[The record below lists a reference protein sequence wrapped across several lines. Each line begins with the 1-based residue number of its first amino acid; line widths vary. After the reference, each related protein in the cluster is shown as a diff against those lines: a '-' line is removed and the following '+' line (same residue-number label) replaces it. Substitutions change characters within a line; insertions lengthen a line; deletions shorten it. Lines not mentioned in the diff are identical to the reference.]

1 MIAPKGDEFMK
12 LNAINNINN
21 LMMSLMDVMKDSDI
35 NPEDIRNL
43 AKLDESFAQAVDYFT
58 AMFNPCWVETS
69 EETPVEEDVPAEEIT
84 DETVEDTVSIV
95 NELNDLDDRPNLSSN
110 KGRQGLRPEVIERVC
125 SIIKD
130 ILIKNPTA
138 TKADFM
144 REVKPYVGY
153 VGLTSILKG
162 NYTSVS
168 EKYFVLLNGVPH
180 LEVPKNPDKAN
191 RDNTKKMRDIISD
204 NNGDILSFLKLTK
217 DITFVGDLFTMKR
230 EMHKHLN
237 KDDFA
242 IVILVAIH
250 EGNKTVGDVNRYIHH
265 RWGALFM
272 PPSMIQE
279 ILDKKIY
286 REYSDIIF

>member
-1 MIAPKGDEFMK
+1 MK
-12 LNAINNINN
+12 LSNINIIN
-21 LMMSLMDVMKDSDI
+21 EIMMSLMDVMKDSDI
-35 NPEDIRNL
+35 RPEDIRNI
-43 AKLDESFAQAVDYFT
+43 AKLDESFADAVDYFT
-58 AMFNPCWVETS
+58 AMFSPTLVETS
-69 EETPVEEDVPAEEIT
+69 EKTPVEEEDPAEKVIE
-84 DETVEDTVSIV
+84 ETVSSTISVV
-95 NELNDLDDRPNLSSN
+95 NELNDVVDDRPNLSSN

-130 ILIKNPTA
+130 ILMKNPSA

-144 REVKPYVGY
+144 REVKAFVGY

-162 NYTSVS
+162 NYTSIS
-168 EKYFVLLNGVPH
+168 EKYFILINGMPH

-191 RDNTKKMRDIISD
+191 RDNTKKLKDIVSD

-217 DITFVGDLFTMKR
+217 DIAFVGDLFTMKR

-250 EGNKTVGDVNRYIHH
+250 EGNKTVGDVNRYIHN

>member
-1 MIAPKGDEFMK
+1 MK
-12 LNAINNINN
+12 LNNISKINN

-35 NPEDIRNL
+35 RPEDIRNI
-43 AKLDESFAQAVDYFT
+43 AKLDESFAKAVDYFT
-58 AMFNPCWVETS
+58 AMFNPCWIETS
-69 EETPVEEDVPAEEIT
+69 EETHVEEEVPVEEIAE
-84 DETVEDTVSIV
+84 ETVEETVCVV
-95 NELNDLDDRPNLSSN
+95 NELNDVDDRPNLSSN

-130 ILIKNPTA
+130 ILMKNPSA
-138 TKADFM
+138 TKADFI

-168 EKYFVLLNGVPH
+168 EKYFVLINGVPH

-191 RDNTKKMRDIISD
+191 RDNTKKLENIISD

-217 DITFVGDLFTMKR
+217 DIDFVGELFSKKR

-250 EGNKTVGDVNRYIHH
+250 EGNRTVADVNRYIHH

-286 REYSDIIF
+286 REYSDIVF

>member
-1 MIAPKGDEFMK
+1 
-12 LNAINNINN
+12 
-21 LMMSLMDVMKDSDI
+21 MSLMDVMKDSDI
-35 NPEDIRNL
+35 RPEDIRNL

-58 AMFNPCWVETS
+58 AMFNPCWIETS
-69 EETPVEEDVPAEEIT
+69 EETHVEEEVPVEEIAE
-84 DETVEDTVSIV
+84 ETVEETVCVV
-95 NELNDLDDRPNLSSN
+95 NELNDVDDRPNLSSN

-130 ILIKNPTA
+130 ILMKNPSA
-138 TKADFM
+138 TKADFI

-168 EKYFVLLNGVPH
+168 EKYFVLINGVPH

-191 RDNTKKMRDIISD
+191 RDNTKKLENIISD

-250 EGNKTVGDVNRYIHH
+250 EGNRTVGDVNRYIHH

-286 REYSDIIF
+286 REYSDIVF

>member
-1 MIAPKGDEFMK
+1 MK
-12 LNAINNINN
+12 LNSISKINN
-21 LMMSLMDVMKDSDI
+21 LMMSLMDIMKDSEI
-35 NPEDIRNL
+35 TPEDLRNL
-43 AKLDESFAQAVDYFT
+43 AKLDESFDEAVNYFT
-58 AMFNPCWVETS
+58 DIFNPTLVEY
-69 EETPVEEDVPAEEIT
+69 EAPVEETTKEMVEET
-84 DETVEDTVSIV
+84 TTEATEETVSVV
-95 NELNDLDDRPNLSSN
+95 NELNEVVDDRPNLSSN

-162 NYTSVS
+162 NYTSIS
-168 EKYFVLLNGVPH
+168 EKYFILINGMPH
-180 LEVPKNPDKAN
+180 LEVLKNPDKAN
-191 RDNTKKMRDIISD
+191 RDNTKKMRDIVSD

-217 DITFVGDLFTMKR
+217 DIAFVGDLFTMKR

>member
-1 MIAPKGDEFMK
+1 MK
-12 LNAINNINN
+12 LSNINIIN
-21 LMMSLMDVMKDSDI
+21 EIMMSLMDVMKDSDI
-35 NPEDIRNL
+35 RPEDIRNI
-43 AKLDESFAQAVDYFT
+43 AKLDESFADAVDYFT
-58 AMFNPCWVETS
+58 AMFSPTLVETS
-69 EETPVEEDVPAEEIT
+69 EKTPVEEEDPAEEVT
-84 DETVEDTVSIV
+84 EETVSSTISVV
-95 NELNDLDDRPNLSSN
+95 NELNDVVDDRPNLSSN

-130 ILIKNPTA
+130 ILMKNPTA

-153 VGLTSILKG
+153 VGLNSILKG
-162 NYTSVS
+162 NYTSIS
-168 EKYFVLLNGVPH
+168 EKYFILINGMPH

-217 DITFVGDLFTMKR
+217 DIAFVGDLFTMKR
-230 EMHKHLN
+230 DMHKHLN

>member
-1 MIAPKGDEFMK
+1 MK
-12 LNAINNINN
+12 LNNISKINN
-21 LMMSLMDVMKDSDI
+21 LMISLMDIMKDSDI
-35 NPEDIRNL
+35 RPEDIRNL

-58 AMFNPCWVETS
+58 AMFNPCWIETS
-69 EETPVEEDVPAEEIT
+69 EETPVEETTKEPVEEATAEATE
-84 DETVEDTVSIV
+84 ETVEEIVSVV
-95 NELNDLDDRPNLSSN
+95 NELNDVDVDDRPNLSSN

-130 ILIKNPTA
+130 VLVKNPSA

-144 REVKPYVGY
+144 RAVKPYVGY

-162 NYTSVS
+162 NYTTIS
-168 EKYFVLLNGVPH
+168 EKYFVLINGVPH

-191 RDNTKKMRDIISD
+191 RDNTKKLKDIISD

-217 DITFVGDLFTMKR
+217 DIAFVGELFTMKR

-250 EGNKTVGDVNRYIHH
+250 EGNRTVGDVNRYIHH

-286 REYSDIIF
+286 REYADIIF